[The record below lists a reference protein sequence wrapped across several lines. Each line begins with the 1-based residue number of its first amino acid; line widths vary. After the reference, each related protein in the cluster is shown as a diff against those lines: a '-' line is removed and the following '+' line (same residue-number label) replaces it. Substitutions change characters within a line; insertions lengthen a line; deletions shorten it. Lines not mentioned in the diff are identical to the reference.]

1 MRRYI
6 SIFPQA
12 VSHADMSSFV
22 FALFITQ
29 GSLSC
34 EIIGDDQQTR
44 AFFCT
49 WLLKQVYLTNYFAPF
64 FVRCQ
69 GIYRVCLESC
79 QETDK
84 ENCNRELDDTT
95 ANQDN
100 DKVGK
105 IQESMADNR
114 PRSHSTKEIL
124 QKRKLVF
131 RDVNNVRGTSY
142 DCYFVQV

>member
-22 FALFITQ
+22 LALFITQ

-49 WLLKQVYLTNYFAPF
+49 WFLKQVYLTNYFAPF

-100 DKVGK
+100 NTLGK
-105 IQESMADNR
+105 IQESMADN
-114 PRSHSTKEIL
+114 
-124 QKRKLVF
+124 
-131 RDVNNVRGTSY
+131 
-142 DCYFVQV
+142 